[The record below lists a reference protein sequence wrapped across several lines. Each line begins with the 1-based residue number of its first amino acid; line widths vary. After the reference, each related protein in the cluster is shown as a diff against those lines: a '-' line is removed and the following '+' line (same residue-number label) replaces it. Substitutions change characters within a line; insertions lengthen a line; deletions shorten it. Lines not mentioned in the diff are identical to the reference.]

1 MIKCYS
7 QAIGIRPHLF
17 DIKAMSTGSSI
28 AEQYVIANKHIQ
40 RRFTF
45 ESFEQDTPVTYTG
58 N

>member
-1 MIKCYS
+1 MMKCYS
-7 QAIGIRPHLF
+7 QAIGIRPHPF